1 MLTATTR
8 CGIIGYSHYLS
19 MGNAFMNRF
28 LQICLVCFAVACGS
42 SDKGLDPENIPT
54 LSEGD
59 ILLTDAAQRALFRI
73 HPGTGDRTVV
83 TSSIGG
89 VPRQIARDAN
99 GDLLMTLSESS
110 LPIVLRFDVRTGDLF
125 IVSSGGSPVD
135 PNVPIIGSGPPFL
148 GPVGLVR
155 ETSGQLIVGDQ
166 PSATIFRVDPLSG
179 DREVVSG
186 PSRGDGPPFTGRIKQ
201 FALEADGKLLLVVGS
216 VSQGGEGRIFR
227 IDPDSGD
234 RTVVSGPEMG
244 EGPRLMDPEG
254 IVLNSLNTIFVT
266 DIGQAAVI
274 QIDPINGNRTIISS
288 PFMGAGEL
296 PDIPSG
302 LAFNTLDQLLVA
314 DRTVIYRVD
323 IDTGDRTVISAP
335 IIGQGEPFLVA
346 DDILVIKN
354 AN

>member
-1 MLTATTR
+1 
-8 CGIIGYSHYLS
+8 
-19 MGNAFMNRF
+19 MNRF
-28 LQICLVCFAVACGS
+28 LQVWLVCLVVACGS
-42 SDKGLDPENIPT
+42 SDKGVQPEEVPT
-54 LSEGD
+54 LFEGD

-73 HPGTGDRTVV
+73 HPSTGDRTVV
-83 TSSIGG
+83 SSRIGG

-110 LPIVLRFDVRTGDLF
+110 LPIVLLFSVQTGELF
-125 IVSSGGSPVD
+125 IVSSGGSFVD
-135 PNVPIIGSGPPFL
+135 PNVPVIGSGPAFL

-155 ETSGQLIVGDQ
+155 ETSGQLLVGDQ
-166 PSATIFRVDPLSG
+166 PSATIFRVDPNSG
-179 DREVVSG
+179 DRTTVSG
-186 PSRGDGPPFTGRIKQ
+186 PTRGDGPPFTGRIKQ
-201 FALEADGKLLLVVGS
+201 FALEADGTLLVVVGS
-216 VSQGGEGRIFR
+216 VSQGGDGRIFR

-234 RTVVSGPEMG
+234 RMVVSGPEMG

-266 DIGQAAVI
+266 DIGQSAVI
-274 QIDPINGNRTIISS
+274 QIDPISGNRIIISS
-288 PFMGAGEL
+288 PFTGGGEL

-323 IDTGDRTVISAP
+323 INTGDRTVISAP

-354 AN
+354 

>member
-8 CGIIGYSHYLS
+8 CGIIEYSHYLS

-28 LQICLVCFAVACGS
+28 LLVWLVCFAVACGS
-42 SDKGLDPENIPT
+42 SDKGLDPEDIPV

-89 VPRQIARDAN
+89 VPRQIARDTN
-99 GDLLMTLSESS
+99 GDLLMALSGSG

-125 IVSSGGSPVD
+125 IVSSGGSPID
-135 PNVPIIGSGPPFL
+135 PNVPIIGSGPAFL

-166 PSATIFRVDPLSG
+166 PSATIFRVDPNSG
-179 DREVVSG
+179 DRTVVSG
-186 PSRGDGPPFTGRIKQ
+186 PGRGDGPPFTGGIKQ
-201 FALEADGKLLLVVGS
+201 FALEADGNLLLVVGS

-227 IDPDSGD
+227 IDPNSGD

-274 QIDPINGNRTIISS
+274 QIDPISGDRTIISS
-288 PFMGAGEL
+288 PFMGGGEL

-346 DDILVIKN
+346 DDIFVIKN
-354 AN
+354 

>member
-1 MLTATTR
+1 
-8 CGIIGYSHYLS
+8 
-19 MGNAFMNRF
+19 MNR
-28 LQICLVCFAVACGS
+28 LLICLLFVCFAVACGS
-42 SDKGLDPENIPT
+42 SDKSLQPGETIT

-73 HPGTGDRTVV
+73 HPTSGDRTVV
-83 TSSIGG
+83 SNRIGG
-89 VPRQIARDAN
+89 VPRQIARDTN

-110 LPIVLRFDVRTGDLF
+110 LPVVLRFAIQTGELF
-125 IVSSGGSPVD
+125 IVSSGGSLVD
-135 PNVPIIGSGPPFL
+135 PNVPVIGSGPPFL

-166 PSATIFRVDPLSG
+166 PSATIFRVDPNSG
-179 DREVVSG
+179 DRAVVSG
-186 PSRGDGPPFTGRIKQ
+186 PGRGDGPPFTGRIKQ
-201 FALEADGKLLLVVGS
+201 FALEADGNLLLVVGS

-227 IDPDSGD
+227 IDPTNGD
-234 RTVVSGPEMG
+234 RMVVSGPEMG

-274 QIDPINGNRTIISS
+274 QIDPISGNRTVILS
-288 PFMGAGEL
+288 PFMGDGET

-302 LAFNTLDQLLVA
+302 LAFNILDELLVA

-323 IDTGDRTVISAP
+323 ISTGDRTVISAP

-346 DDILVIKN
+346 DDIFVIKN
-354 AN
+354 

>member
-1 MLTATTR
+1 MLTATIR

-28 LQICLVCFAVACGS
+28 LLVWLVCFAVACGS
-42 SDKGLDPENIPT
+42 SDKGLDPEDIPV

-83 TSSIGG
+83 TDRIGG

-135 PNVPIIGSGPPFL
+135 PNVPIIGSGPAFL

-155 ETSGQLIVGDQ
+155 EISGQLIVGDQ
-166 PSATIFRVDPLSG
+166 PSATIFRVDPNSG
-179 DREVVSG
+179 DRAVVSG
-186 PSRGDGPPFTGRIKQ
+186 PDRGDGPPFTGRIKQ
-201 FALEADGKLLLVVGS
+201 FALEADGNLLLVVGS

-227 IDPDSGD
+227 IDPNSGD
-234 RTVVSGPEMG
+234 RAVVSGPEMG

-254 IVLNSLNTIFVT
+254 IVLSTLNTIFVT

-274 QIDPINGNRTIISS
+274 RVDPLSGDRTIISS
-288 PFMGAGEL
+288 PFMGGGEL

-314 DRTVIYRVD
+314 DRTVIYRID
-323 IDTGDRTVISAP
+323 ISTGDRTVISAP

-346 DDILVIKN
+346 DDIFVIKN
-354 AN
+354 

>member
-28 LQICLVCFAVACGS
+28 LQIWLVCFAVACGS
-42 SDKGLDPENIPT
+42 SDKSLQPEDIPV

-59 ILLTDAAQRALFRI
+59 ILLTDVAQRALFRI

-83 TSSIGG
+83 TDRIGG

-99 GDLLMTLSESS
+99 GDLLMTLSGSG

-135 PNVPIIGSGPPFL
+135 PNVPIIGSGPAFL

-155 ETSGQLIVGDQ
+155 EPSGQLIVGDQ
-166 PSATIFRVDPLSG
+166 PSATIFRVDPNSG
-179 DREVVSG
+179 DRAVVSG
-186 PSRGDGPPFTGRIKQ
+186 PGRGDGPPFTGRIKQ
-201 FALEADGKLLLVVGS
+201 FALDADGNLLLVVGS

-227 IDPDSGD
+227 IDPNSGD
-234 RTVVSGPEMG
+234 RAVVSGPEMG

-254 IVLNSLNTIFVT
+254 IVLSTLNTIFVT

-274 QIDPINGNRTIISS
+274 RVDPLSGDRTIISS
-288 PFMGAGEL
+288 PFMGEGEL

-346 DDILVIKN
+346 DDIFVIKN
-354 AN
+354 